1 MGNSAPLGPPMAPR
15 LRSWGQINWFH
26 SGFRPLWGRAF
37 LQAGTVRI
45 RTAHGPKAALLG
57 PAKFL
62 ILQMLVDKIKSVGSM
77 ISSARRLYHYPRI

>member
-45 RTAHGPKAALLG
+45 RTAHGPKAVPFHTLRQTGASPIGEANRDGSYHRRILG
-57 PAKFL
+57 T
-62 ILQMLVDKIKSVGSM
+62 
-77 ISSARRLYHYPRI
+77 